1 MHCCNMLCSMEA
13 DKKSSDSISKIMPV
27 CVDFKEFKCMLK
39 MVIPFRLMYLIT
51 KSLSLPFF
59 ASSWCL

>member
-1 MHCCNMLCSMEA
+1 MEA